1 MNGNKT
7 GRATNTFSKVF
18 HTYQKSTLLRM
29 VQAEEA
35 RLQENRDSN
44 TSKQLKK
51 LDLFKQIVNSID
63 NNVKITAEGVRGNGD
78 IREFNMLNIG
88 SVTECIVK
96 YHLSKVPTKRL
107 EKEVAGAYDLKFG
120 TWNVEIKASLAG
132 TSLASPSRCETT
144 LLINTLGAF
153 LIKKNDVEMYVN
165 KAGRLPYNKPCGR
178 RYKAL
183 SAALGYGEGG
193 AEE

>member
-7 GRATNTFSKVF
+7 GTGANTFSKVF
-18 HTYQKSTLLRM
+18 HTYRKTTLLRM
-29 VQAEEA
+29 IQAEEV

-51 LDLFKQIVNSID
+51 LDLFRQIVSSID
-63 NNVKITAEGVRGNGD
+63 SNVQITAEGVRGNGE

-96 YHLSKVPTKRL
+96 YHLSKVPVKRL
-107 EKEVAGAYDLKFG
+107 EKEVAGVYDLKHG
-120 TWNVEIKASLAG
+120 TWNLEIKASLAG
-132 TSLASPSRCETT
+132 TSLASPSRRETT
-144 LLINTLGAF
+144 LLINRLGAF
-153 LIKKNDVEMYVN
+153 LIKKNDIELYVN

-178 RYKAL
+178 RYKTL
-183 SAALGYGEGG
+183 SAALGYGE
-193 AEE
+193 E